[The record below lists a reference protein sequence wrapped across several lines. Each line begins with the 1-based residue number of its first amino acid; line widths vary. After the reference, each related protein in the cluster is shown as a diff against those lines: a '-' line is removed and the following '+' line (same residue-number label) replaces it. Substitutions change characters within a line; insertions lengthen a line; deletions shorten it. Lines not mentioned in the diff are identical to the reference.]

1 MRGAPHEIKMTTT
14 HTLTRSTNRK
24 YNEKCYKDYEL
35 WQGQSRTRDHVH
47 GISTSNLV
55 THKSRYVSLR

>member
-47 GISTSNLV
+47 AACPRRILLHINRGMFL
-55 THKSRYVSLR
+55 